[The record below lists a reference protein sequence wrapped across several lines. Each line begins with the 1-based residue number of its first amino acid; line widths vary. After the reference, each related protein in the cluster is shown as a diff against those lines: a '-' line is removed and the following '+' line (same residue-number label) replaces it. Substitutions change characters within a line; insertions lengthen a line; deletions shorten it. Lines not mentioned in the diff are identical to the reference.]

1 MGMISEFKDF
11 AMKGNMVDMAVGII
25 IGAAFG
31 TVISSLVADILMPA
45 ISGLTGLPDFTNA
58 FKALKMPAV
67 TEGVNLASLEEFRGA
82 GGVALAYG
90 KFINSI
96 ISFLLV
102 AFALWVLIR
111 NMNKLKKAEEEAA
124 PAAPPAQEVLLT
136 EIRDLLAKR

>member
-1 MGMISEFKDF
+1 MGLISEFKDF

-31 TVISSLVADILMPA
+31 TVISSLVADILMPVL
-45 ISGLTGLPDFTNA
+45 SGMTGLPDFTNA
-58 FKALKMPAV
+58 FKALVMPEN
-67 TEGVNLASLEEFRGA
+67 TEGVNLASLEEFRAA

-102 AFALWVLIR
+102 AFALWVIIR
-111 NMNKLKKAEEEAA
+111 NMNKLKKAEAEAA
-124 PAAPPAQEVLLT
+124 PAAPPAQEVLLS